1 MGEKGDIKDSL
12 MEARGLIEV
21 IASLEPEIQTQLAP
35 SLKQLVESLRKRYAT
50 LQGIKEA
57 LGQLSMDMKYL
68 VFDLQATRKERDEY
82 KALWEN
88 R

>member
-1 MGEKGDIKDSL
+1 MMDNIKDGL
-12 MEARGLIEV
+12 EEARGLVEA

-35 SLKQLVESLRKRYAT
+35 SLGQLVESLRKRYAT
-50 LQGIKEA
+50 LQSIKEA
-57 LGQLSMDMKYL
+57 LGQLSMDMKYI
-68 VFDLQATRKERDEY
+68 VFDLESTRKERDEY